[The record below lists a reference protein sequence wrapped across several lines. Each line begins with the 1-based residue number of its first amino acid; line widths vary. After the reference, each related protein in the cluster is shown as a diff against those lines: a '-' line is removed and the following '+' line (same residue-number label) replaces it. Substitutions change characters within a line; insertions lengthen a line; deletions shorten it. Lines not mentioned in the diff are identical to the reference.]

1 MDDKRAAL
9 LLACLALAGGVVRH
23 VLSPSPS
30 DPPGDVRLQSN
41 AATRPGGLQETARRA
56 AQLSRPLM
64 PGERIDLDKAD
75 VSEITRLPRV
85 GPALA
90 QRIVAWRTEHG
101 PLGTLSRLDSV
112 PGVGVKLLDAIRP
125 FVVQP

>member
-9 LLACLALAGGVVRH
+9 MLACLALAGAGVRYF
-23 VLSPSPS
+23 LSPSPAS
-30 DPPGDVRLQSN
+30 PPGDVQLQSSSS
-41 AATRPGGLQETARRA
+41 ARPNGLQETARRA
-56 AQLSRPLM
+56 ARLARPLL
-64 PGERIDLDKAD
+64 PGERVDLDNAD

-101 PLGTLSRLDSV
+101 PFGSLARLDSV
-112 PGVGVKLLDAIRP
+112 PGVGAKLLDAIRP
-125 FVVQP
+125 FVIQP